1 MKTKETGHLR
11 ILPMTLAS
19 AVMALAGVSCKG
31 TSTTAESGSY
41 DDFYASTGSTG
52 TVGEYD
58 NIYDESGVQKVDD
71 YSGDNSSYEYGSG
84 TDYASNQSGSS
95 GSASTASTSTPPK
108 PKPAPK
114 PVSTPTVA
122 KPKPASSGSVKYH
135 VVQKGETLYRL
146 SRNYGTSVAAIQ
158 SANNLNDNL
167 IKIGQKLV
175 IPK

>member
-1 MKTKETGHLR
+1 MNTRESGNLR
-11 ILPMTLAS
+11 ILPLTLAS

-31 TSTTAESGSY
+31 TSATADSGSY

-71 YSGDNSSYEYGSG
+71 YSGDNSSYEYSAG
-84 TDYASNQSGSS
+84 TDYASNDSGTS
-95 GSASTASTSTPPK
+95 SASTYTPPK
-108 PKPAPK
+108 PAPKPAPK
-114 PVSTPTVA
+114 PVSTPTVS
-122 KPKPASSGSVKYH
+122 KPKPSSSTTYH